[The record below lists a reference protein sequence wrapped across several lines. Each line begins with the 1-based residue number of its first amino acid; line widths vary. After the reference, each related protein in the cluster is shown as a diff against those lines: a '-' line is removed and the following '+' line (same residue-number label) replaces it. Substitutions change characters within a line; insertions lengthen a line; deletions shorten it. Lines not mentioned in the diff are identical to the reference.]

1 MQLPGGPVQSP
12 LYTISLRS
20 RNLSARGL
28 SRCRGL
34 KPPPLPGKS
43 PSWAWPDPAK
53 GAVQRSPTWQILGLF
68 QPQVALSPDFPLV
81 RLDPHLTDLRQQ
93 LAVRKARRRTFKGYM
108 RFIAPPPLSGVH
120 GEKAPQDP
128 AERHLSRQAA
138 GKGVW
143 PLLHQHRVVH
153 GRAGHLR
160 GIHVIGLWG
169 IDPTSKSYSYQRPT
183 LKYLLAIAK
192 RRGIKIVLPKSL
204 RLKIPSKPRFVRTK
218 VLYAYGW
225 RSKHAWWRDRVRKRL
240 RALRRKRRRR
250 R

>member
-1 MQLPGGPVQSP
+1 MQGTQTASAPRKVAIVGGGPTRRKAP
-12 LYTISLRS
+12 F
-20 RNLSARGL
+20 N
-28 SRCRGL
+28 
-34 KPPPLPGKS
+34 
-43 PSWAWPDPAK
+43 D
-53 GAVQRSPTWQILGLF
+53 PTWEIWGFSSRKWRYPRISRWFELH
-68 QPQVALSPDFPLV
+68 
-81 RLDPHLTDLRQQ
+81 HLTDLKQQ

-108 RFIAPPPLSGVH
+108 RFMRRLRCPVYMAKKHPKI
-120 GEKAPQDP
+120 PQSVTFP
-128 AERHLSRQAA
+128 VKRLVKEF
-138 GKGVW
+138 
-143 PLLHQHRVVH
+143 
-153 GRAGHLR
+153 GRCFTSTASYMVALAISEGYD
-160 GIHVIGLWG
+160 VIGLWG

-225 RSKHAWWRDRVRKRL
+225 RSKHAWWRDRVRRRL